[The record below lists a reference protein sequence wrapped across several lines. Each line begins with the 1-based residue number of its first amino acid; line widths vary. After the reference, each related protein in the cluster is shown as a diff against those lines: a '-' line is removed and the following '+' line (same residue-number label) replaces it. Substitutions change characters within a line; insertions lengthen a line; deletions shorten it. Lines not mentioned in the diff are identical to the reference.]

1 MKKLSCS
8 IIRWVN
14 DFYKVFNEAITM
26 NYRHTYHAGNFGDV
40 FKHILLI
47 ELITALQRK
56 ENPFC
61 VLDTHAGIGSY
72 DLSAHTTQKLQE
84 YKNGVYKIMAEKNL
98 PESAKKYVECIK
110 NFNAPE
116 TPVKIYPGSP
126 LIANYFLRNN
136 DRLIL
141 SELHP
146 TDYETLKK
154 VFRNEKNTAVHH
166 QDAYLS
172 LKAFLPPKE
181 RRGLIL
187 IDPPY
192 ENNNEF
198 AQITE
203 GMMAALDRFETGV
216 YAIWYPIKDKS
227 PLHKFTAN
235 INQPMIAAEMTV
247 FPETS
252 PLHLNGCGMLV
263 INPPWQFDQTLKNI
277 LPWLW
282 EKLSVDGQGRYHLV
296 H

>member
-1 MKKLSCS
+1 
-8 IIRWVN
+8 
-14 DFYKVFNEAITM
+14 M

-61 VLDTHAGIGSY
+61 ILDTHAGIGLY
-72 DLSAHTTQKLQE
+72 DLSAATTQKLKE
-84 YKNGVYKIMAEKNL
+84 YKSGVNKIVAEKNL
-98 PESAKKYVECIK
+98 PDAAKKYIDCIMS
-110 NFNAPE
+110 FNPGN
-116 TPVKIYPGSP
+116 TSVKIYPGSP
-126 LIANYFLRNN
+126 MIAKYFLRAE
-136 DRLIL
+136 DQLIL

-146 TDYETLKK
+146 NDYALLKK
-154 VFRNEKNTAVHH
+154 KFRGKKNTAVHH

-172 LKAFLPPKE
+172 LKAFLPPKA

-192 ENNNEF
+192 ENNNEYT
-198 AQITE
+198 QINQGLAE
-203 GMMAALDRFETGV
+203 AIQRFETGV

-227 PLHKFTAN
+227 PLKKFSTS
-235 INQPMIAAEMTV
+235 IKLPMIAAELTV

-252 PLHLNGCGMLV
+252 PLHLNGCGMLI
-263 INPPWQFDQTLKNI
+263 INPPWKFDTALKNI

-282 EKLSVDGQGRYHLV
+282 EKLSVEKQGRYQII
-296 H
+296 